1 MLENS
6 SRPVES
12 RTIMMSSTNGPASKH
27 QIGFNNKNQIG
38 DRNQGFR
45 AGGPIK
51 ATGAVFEG
59 MNNQI

>member
-1 MLENS
+1 
-6 SRPVES
+6 
-12 RTIMMSSTNGPASKH
+12 MMSSTNGPASKH